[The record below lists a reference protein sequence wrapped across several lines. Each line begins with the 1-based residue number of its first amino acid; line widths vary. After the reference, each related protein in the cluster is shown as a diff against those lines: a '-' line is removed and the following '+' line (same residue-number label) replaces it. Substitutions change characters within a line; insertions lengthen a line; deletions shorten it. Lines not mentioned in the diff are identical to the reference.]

1 MESEVLQQV
10 VVLHHEL
17 AGIDA
22 NMVTR
27 SGGALAHGTAAA
39 KTGGQEGS
47 DEGEVRPEGG
57 RRRVEEEV

>member
-1 MESEVLQQV
+1 MRPGTRWDRCKYGDQES
-10 VVLHHEL
+10 
-17 AGIDA
+17 
-22 NMVTR
+22 